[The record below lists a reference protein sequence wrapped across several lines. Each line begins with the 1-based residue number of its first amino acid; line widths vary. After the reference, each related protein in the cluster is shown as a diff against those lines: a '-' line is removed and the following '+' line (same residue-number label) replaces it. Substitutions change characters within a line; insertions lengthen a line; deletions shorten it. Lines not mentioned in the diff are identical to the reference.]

1 MKTTFYAL
9 ILALFISL
17 PSAFAQTTAEPDI
30 HHADRFAQ
38 KAEIVKGG
46 NIDVVFLGDSITH
59 LWDDAGKAEL
69 EKYFGDLRLVNLGL
83 GWNCTQHVLWELE
96 NIDPSAISPKA
107 VMIMIGT
114 NNIGNKG
121 HSAEQVIAGN
131 EAILKKVRAFWPDA
145 KILLLGVFPRGK
157 EPTNGHRATIK
168 AINAGLEK
176 FADGEHIFFMDPGLV
191 YLNADGTMR
200 DEITRGDYLHLSP
213 TGYDEWGKAVSPI
226 LHEWVK

>member
-1 MKTTFYAL
+1 MKTTIFT
-9 ILALFISL
+9 LFLTLSL
-17 PSAFAQTTAEPDI
+17 GFASVFAQTTAEPDI
-30 HHADRFAQ
+30 HHADRFAE

-59 LWDDAGKAEL
+59 FWDEAGKAEQ
-69 EKYFGDLRLVNLGL
+69 EKHFGDLRRVNLGL

-96 NIDPSAISPKA
+96 NIDAKAISPKA
-107 VMIMIGT
+107 IMIMIGT
-114 NNIGNKG
+114 NNIGNKH

-131 EAILKKVRAFWPDA
+131 EAILKKVRTFWPDA

-157 EPTNGHRATIK
+157 EATNGHRATIQ
-168 AINAGLEK
+168 AVNTGLEN
-176 FADGEHIFFMDPGLV
+176 FADGEHIFFQNPGLGF
-191 YLNADGTMR
+191 LNEDGTMR

-226 LHEWVK
+226 LHNWVK